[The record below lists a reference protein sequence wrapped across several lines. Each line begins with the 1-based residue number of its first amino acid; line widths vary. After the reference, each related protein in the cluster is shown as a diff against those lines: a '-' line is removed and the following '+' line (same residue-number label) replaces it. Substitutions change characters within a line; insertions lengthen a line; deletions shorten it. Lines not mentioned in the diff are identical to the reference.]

1 MADKIDLGGRV
12 AIVTGAASGM
22 GAVMAAALLDAG
34 ARVAAVDIDG
44 AGVAR
49 LNTEWRSRHNEKKFV
64 GILGD
69 VSAPEDCRR
78 VVAQTVEEFGGLD
91 ILVNNAGVSMSL
103 AVPKGATERARFWET
118 VPEGWLRIIQINA
131 TGAYLMSYFAAPH
144 MIARKWGRIVNVT
157 TSYDTMMAPGLS
169 AYGGAKAALEA
180 NTAIWAKELDGTGV
194 TANVLVPG
202 GPTDTAFFPPDFPRD
217 KVKLLNPK
225 LMGPPIQWLAS
236 PQSDGVT
243 GCRFIA
249 RDWDVRLPPSEAAAK
264 VRTPA
269 AWPSLAATA
278 EAQRK

>member
-1 MADKIDLGGRV
+1 MTDKISLDGKI

-22 GAVMAAALLDAG
+22 GAAMAGALLDAG
-34 ARVAAVDIDG
+34 ARVAGIDVDAAGLERKG
-44 AGVAR
+44 A
-49 LNTEWRSRHNEKKFV
+49 EWQRRHNEKVFLGLVADV
-64 GILGD
+64 GSL
-69 VSAPEDCRR
+69 ADCRR
-78 VVAQTVEEFGGLD
+78 VVGHAVGHFGGLD
-91 ILVNNAGVSMSL
+91 ILVNNAGVSMAL

-118 VPEGWLRIIQINA
+118 VPEGWLRIVQIDA
-131 TGAYLMSYFAAPH
+131 TGAYLMAHAATPH

-157 TSYDTMMAPGLS
+157 TSYDTMMASGLS

-217 KVKLLNPK
+217 KVKLLNPA

-243 GCRFIA
+243 GFRFIA
-249 RDWDVRLPPSEAAAK
+249 RDWDVSLAPAEAAAR
-264 VRTPA
+264 VRAPA
-269 AWPSLAATA
+269 AWPTLAATA
-278 EAQRK
+278 EAQRQ